1 MKTTEG
7 CGSIEFTT
15 THDEDAKPRPSGRT
29 PMFAIHTIT
38 RGAAAIAFLLAMTCA
53 SAEPNE
59 ARKQEIQ
66 AAVQAAKT
74 VTVTGPSDI
83 KLAGQAVLKLPAGM
97 DYVPQP
103 AAGRLMQALGNS
115 ADERLIG
122 LIESSGDSQWL
133 VIARYEPSGYIKDDD
148 AKNWNVDDL
157 FKSLKEGT
165 EEANKRRTEMGFPPL
180 EIVGWVQKPS
190 YDAATHRL
198 VWSMAART
206 PGEGEAEQSVN
217 YNTYALGREGYV
229 SLNLIT
235 ARASVERDKP
245 VANTLLSALKFDDGK
260 GYQDFNSSTDK
271 VAEYGIAALVAG
283 VAAKKLGLIAVILA
297 FAAKFA
303 KVLLLAGAGVV
314 AVVAKFIKRKDAA

>member
-1 MKTTEG
+1 
-7 CGSIEFTT
+7 
-15 THDEDAKPRPSGRT
+15 
-29 PMFAIHTIT
+29 MFVVHTIT
-38 RGAAAIAFLLAMTCA
+38 RVAVTISLLLAA
-53 SAEPNE
+53 GFAKAEPNE

-66 AAVQAAKT
+66 ASVQAAKA

-97 DYVPQP
+97 EFVPQP
-103 AAGRLMQALGNS
+103 AAGRLMQAMGNG
-115 ADERLIG
+115 ADDRLIG
-122 LIESSGDSQWL
+122 LIEGTGDAQWL

-148 AKNWNVDDL
+148 ARDWNVDEL

-165 EEANKRRTEMGFPPL
+165 EAANKQRTEMGFAPL

-190 YDAATHRL
+190 YDASTHRL
-198 VWSMAART
+198 VWSMAARKA
-206 PGEGEAEQSVN
+206 GGSDAEQSVN

-235 ARASVERDKP
+235 ARGSVEQDKS

-260 GYQDFNSSTDK
+260 AYQDFNSSTDK

-283 VAAKKLGLIAVILA
+283 VAAKKLGLIAIILA

-303 KVLLLAGAGVV
+303 KALLLAGAGVV
-314 AVVAKFIKRKDAA
+314 AIVTKFFKRKDSA